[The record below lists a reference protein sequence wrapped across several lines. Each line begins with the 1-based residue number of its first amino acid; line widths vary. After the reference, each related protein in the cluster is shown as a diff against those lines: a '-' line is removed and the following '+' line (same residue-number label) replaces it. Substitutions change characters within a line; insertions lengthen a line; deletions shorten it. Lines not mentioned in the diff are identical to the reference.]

1 MSETATKLV
10 KKLMS
15 LKVAEDELIISI
27 MSSLLQT
34 DEEYQKM
41 LTDLEKNYQNSTRE
55 ELILIAM
62 KNSNQI
68 EE

>member
-41 LTDLEKNYQNSTRE
+41 LTDLEKNYQNPTRE

-68 EE
+68 DE